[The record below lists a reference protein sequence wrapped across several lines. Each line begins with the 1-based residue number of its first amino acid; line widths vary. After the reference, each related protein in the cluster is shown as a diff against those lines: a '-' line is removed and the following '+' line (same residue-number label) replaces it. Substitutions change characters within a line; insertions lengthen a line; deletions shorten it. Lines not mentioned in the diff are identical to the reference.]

1 MSESTKD
8 EFTERCKLLEN
19 IVKCWETGKS
29 ACQARALMTDVS
41 STVQSVVDCESNDM
55 IPISCNG
62 MDRTSTSTT
71 TGTHV
76 SGNGTEVVGTAS
88 VVEVPTSVVEAPA
101 EIPASVAEVNQV
113 HPSTAEVNQVP
124 SSDTDMNNPTSA
136 IVVS

>member
-1 MSESTKD
+1 MSESTKN

-19 IVKCWETGKS
+19 IVKCWKTGKS

-55 IPISCNG
+55 IPISSNE
-62 MDRTSTSTT
+62 MDQTSTSTT
-71 TGTHV
+71 TVTHMDHV
-76 SGNGTEVVGTAS
+76 PGNGTEVVSTAS

-113 HPSTAEVNQVP
+113 HPSTAEVIQ
-124 SSDTDMNNPTSA
+124 T
-136 IVVS
+136 